1 MVDSRFHREAGP
13 FTLGQIVEMTGA
25 ELRGGGDLER
35 PFSDVGTLEG
45 GGPRDVA
52 FLENRRY
59 AEGFRTS
66 GAGACLVTAEFA
78 DQAPD
83 GMAVLVT
90 ALPRRNYARL
100 ARLFHP
106 VETPAAGVHPA
117 AMVDPSATLGAGVSV
132 GPGAVVGAGAVLGEG
147 AWIEANAVIGEAV
160 EIGAGTRVGTGASI
174 SHALIGARCFIY
186 PGARIGQP
194 GFGFEMDA
202 NGPFLVPQLGRVIV
216 EDDVEV
222 GANTTIDR
230 GSNADTLIGR
240 GSMIDNLVQIGHN
253 VVLGRGCIIVSQV
266 GISGSTRLGDRVV
279 LAGQT
284 GVAGHLEIGSDVQVA
299 AKSGVNRS
307 LPGGA
312 AYGGA
317 PAIPVREWR
326 RQIAALKRLGQ
337 GTSAPGSTK
346 EGEAGKS

>member
-1 MVDSRFHREAGP
+1 MVDSRFHAEAGP
-13 FTLGQIVEMTGA
+13 ITLGEIAEMTGA
-25 ELRGGGDLER
+25 ELRGADDPTRLFR
-35 PFSDVGTLEG
+35 DVGTLEG
-45 GGPRDVA
+45 GGPDDVA

-59 AEGFRTS
+59 VEGFRAS
-66 GAGACLVTAEFA
+66 KAGACLVAADLA

-83 GMAVLVT
+83 GMALLVT
-90 ALPRRNYARL
+90 ARPRRNYARL

-106 VETPAAGVHPA
+106 APPAPAGVHPA
-117 AMVDPSATLGAGVSV
+117 AVVDPSASLGDGVSV
-132 GPGAVVGAGAVLGEG
+132 APGAVIGAGAVIGDG
-147 AWIEANAVIGEAV
+147 ARIDANAAIDDAV
-160 EIGAGTRVGTGASI
+160 EIGAGTRIGAGATV
-174 SHALIGARCFIY
+174 SHALVGARCYIY

-202 NGPFLVPQLGRVIV
+202 DGPFLVPQLGRVII

-230 GSNADTLIGR
+230 GSNADTVIGR

-279 LAGQT
+279 MAGQS

-299 AKSGVNRS
+299 ARSGVTRN

-326 RQIAALKRLGQ
+326 RQIAAWKKLGQ
-337 GTSAPGSTK
+337 GKSSPGSTN
-346 EGEAGKS
+346 EG

>member
-1 MVDSRFHREAGP
+1 MVDSRFHAEAGP
-13 FTLGQIVEMTGA
+13 FTLGEIVEMTGA
-25 ELRGGGDLER
+25 ELRGGVDPAR
-35 PFSDVGTLEG
+35 RFSDVGTLDG
-45 GGPRDVA
+45 GGPEDVA

-59 AEGFRTS
+59 VDGFRS
-66 GAGACLVTAEFA
+66 SRAGACLVAPAFA
-78 DQAPD
+78 DQAPE

-90 ALPRRNYARL
+90 ARPRRAYARL

-106 VETPAAGVHPA
+106 EEQAPAGVHPA
-117 AMVDPSATLGAGVSV
+117 AAVDPSARVGTGVSV
-132 GPGAVVGAGAVLGEG
+132 AAGAVIEAG
-147 AWIEANAVIGEAV
+147 AEIGDGVRIEANAVIGASVRIGEGTR
-160 EIGAGTRVGTGASI
+160 IGAGAAV
-174 SHALIGARCFIY
+174 SHALIGARCYIY

-194 GFGFEMDA
+194 GFGFEMDDE
-202 NGPFLVPQLGRVIV
+202 GPFLVPQLGRVVV
-216 EDDVEV
+216 EDDVEI

-230 GSNADTLIGR
+230 GSNADTVIGR

-279 LAGQT
+279 LAGQV

-299 AKSGVNRS
+299 AMSGVNRS

-326 RQIAALKRLGQ
+326 RQIAAWKRLGQ
-337 GTSAPGSTK
+337 GKSDPGSRN
-346 EGEAGKS
+346 EG

>member
-1 MVDSRFHREAGP
+1 MVDSRFHGQAGP
-13 FTLGQIVEMTGA
+13 FTLGEIAEMTGA
-25 ELRGGGDLER
+25 DLMGEADPDR
-35 PFSDVGTLEG
+35 VFRDVGTLDA
-45 GGPRDVA
+45 GGPDEVA

-59 AEGFRTS
+59 VGEFRSS
-66 GAGACLVTAEFA
+66 GAGACLVDAVLAE
-78 DQAPD
+78 QAPE
-83 GMAVLVT
+83 GMALLVT
-90 ALPRRNYARL
+90 ARPRRNFARL
-100 ARLFHP
+100 SRLFHP
-106 VETPAAGVHPA
+106 EPPVPAGVHA
-117 AMVDPSATLGAGVSV
+117 SATVDPSASLAAGVSV
-132 GPGAVVGAGAVLGEG
+132 SAGAVIGAGAVIAEG
-147 AWIEANAVIGEAV
+147 AWIEANAVIGDAV
-160 EIGAGTRVGTGASI
+160 EIGAGTRIGAGATV
-174 SHALIGARCFIY
+174 SHALVGARCYIY

-202 NGPFLVPQLGRVIV
+202 DGPFLVPQLGRVVI

-230 GSNADTLIGR
+230 GSNADTVIGR

-279 LAGQT
+279 LAGQV
-284 GVAGHLEIGSDVQVA
+284 GVAGHIEIGDDVQVA
-299 AKSGVNRS
+299 AMSGVNRS

-326 RQIAALKRLGQ
+326 RQIAAWKKLGQ
-337 GTSAPGSTK
+337 AKPGRDPK
-346 EGEAGKS
+346 DQG

>member
-13 FTLGQIVEMTGA
+13 FTLGQIIEMTGA
-25 ELRGGGDLER
+25 ELHGGGDLAR
-35 PFSDVGTLEG
+35 PFRDVGTLEG
-45 GGPRDVA
+45 GGPEDVA

-59 AEGFRTS
+59 ADGFRS
-66 GAGACLVTAEFA
+66 SKAGACLVAPAFA

-90 ALPRRNYARL
+90 ALPRRNFAKL

-106 VETPAAGVHPA
+106 PEAPTAGVHPA
-117 AMVDPSATLGAGVSV
+117 AVVDPSATLGDGVSV

-147 AWIEANAVIGEAV
+147 AWIEANAVVGDAV
-160 EIGAGTRVGTGASI
+160 GIGAGTRIGTGAVV
-174 SHALIGARCFIY
+174 SHAMIGARCFIY

-202 NGPFLVPQLGRVIV
+202 NGPFLVPQLGRVVI

-230 GSNADTLIGR
+230 GSNADTVIGR

-253 VVLGRGCIIVSQV
+253 VVLGRGCIIVAQV

-279 LAGQT
+279 LGGQV
-284 GVAGHLEIGSDVQVA
+284 GIAGHLEIGSDVQIA
-299 AKSGVNRS
+299 AMSGVNRS

-312 AYGGA
+312 VYGGA

-337 GTSAPGSTK
+337 GKSTPGSTN
-346 EGEAGKS
+346 EG

>member
-1 MVDSRFHREAGP
+1 MVDSRFHNEAGL

-25 ELRGGGDLER
+25 ELRSGDDPAR
-35 PFSDVGTLEG
+35 PFRDVGTLDG
-45 GGPRDVA
+45 GGPEDVA

-59 AEGFRTS
+59 AASFRES
-66 GAGACLVTAEFA
+66 NAGACLVTPEFA

-106 VETPAAGVHPA
+106 QEAAPAGVHPSA
-117 AMVDPSATLGAGVSV
+117 VVDPSATLGQGVAV
-132 GPGAVVGAGAVLGEG
+132 GPGAVIGAAAVLGDG
-147 AWIEANAVIGEAV
+147 AWIEANAVIGDAV
-160 EIGAGTRVGTGASI
+160 EVGAGTRIGTGVSV
-174 SHALIGARCFIY
+174 SHALIGARCFLY
-186 PGARIGQP
+186 PGARVGQP

-202 NGPFLVPQLGRVIV
+202 NGPFLVPQLGRVII

-230 GSNADTLIGR
+230 GSNADTVIGR

-253 VVLGRGCIIVSQV
+253 VVLGRGCIIVAQV

-279 LAGQT
+279 VGGQV
-284 GVAGHLEIGSDVQVA
+284 GIAGHLEIGGDVQIA
-299 AKSGVNRS
+299 AMSGVNRS
-307 LPGGA
+307 LPGRA
-312 AYGGA
+312 VYGGA

-337 GTSAPGSTK
+337 GKSTPGSTNV
-346 EGEAGKS
+346 G

>member
-25 ELRGGGDLER
+25 ELRGGDPTR
-35 PFSDVGTLEG
+35 PFRDVGTLEG
-45 GGPRDVA
+45 GGPEDVA

-59 AEGFRTS
+59 VDGFRTS
-66 GAGACLVTAEFA
+66 KAGACLVAPAFA

-90 ALPRRNYARL
+90 ALPRRNFAKL

-106 VETPAAGVHPA
+106 AEVAPAGVHPTA
-117 AMVDPSATLGAGVSV
+117 AVDPSATLGAGVSV
-132 GPGAVVGAGAVLGEG
+132 GPGAAIGAGAVLGDG
-147 AWIEANAVIGEAV
+147 AWIEANAVIGDAV
-160 EIGAGTRVGTGASI
+160 EIGARTRIGAGAAV
-174 SHALIGARCFIY
+174 SHAIIGARCFIY

-202 NGPFLVPQLGRVIV
+202 SGPFLVPQLGRVII

-230 GSNADTLIGR
+230 GSNADTVIGR

-279 LAGQT
+279 LAGQV

-299 AKSGVNRS
+299 AMSGVNRS

-337 GTSAPGSTK
+337 GKSTPGSTN
-346 EGEAGKS
+346 EG